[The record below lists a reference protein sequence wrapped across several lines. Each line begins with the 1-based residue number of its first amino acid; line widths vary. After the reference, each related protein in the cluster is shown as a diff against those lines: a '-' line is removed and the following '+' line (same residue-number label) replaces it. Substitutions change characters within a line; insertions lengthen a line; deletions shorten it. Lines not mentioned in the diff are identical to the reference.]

1 LDKQP
6 PELDITRADFPD
18 RGILWLRWEPASLD
32 LIAEKRRP
40 VFLFV
45 GDRDPTVAPFLRA
58 LLRAMPRNE
67 KLRRLLHD
75 EFPALFIEANAT
87 VPEELAM
94 FGAGSAFH
102 VAILAPSGLTPLF
115 TFNHL
120 DGDPDERVSSI
131 ADALER
137 LVGIWP

>member
-1 LDKQP
+1 M
-6 PELDITRADFPD
+6 
-18 RGILWLRWEPASLD
+18 WLRWEPASLD
-32 LIAEKRRP
+32 LIAEKGRP

-45 GDRDPTVAPFLRA
+45 GDQNPIVAPFLRA

-75 EFPALFIEANAT
+75 EFPALFIEAGVT
-87 VPEELAM
+87 VPEELAT
-94 FGAGSAFH
+94 FGAGSTFH
-102 VAILAPSGLTPLF
+102 IAILAPSGLTPLF
-115 TFNHL
+115 TFDHV

>member
-1 LDKQP
+1 VDK
-6 PELDITRADFPD
+6 DH
-18 RGILWLRWEPASLD
+18 GIIWLRWEPAALD
-32 LIAEKRRP
+32 LIAEKGRP

-45 GDRDPTVAPFLRA
+45 GDLDPTVAPFLQA

-75 EFPALFIEANAT
+75 EFPALFIESNAT
-87 VPEELAM
+87 VPEELAT
-94 FGAGSAFH
+94 FGAGTAFH
-102 VAILAPSGLTPLF
+102 VAILSPAGLTPLF
-115 TFNHL
+115 TFNRL
-120 DGDPDERVSSI
+120 DGDPDERVNLI

>member
-6 PELDITRADFPD
+6 PEQSLTRADFPD
-18 RGILWLRWEPASLD
+18 RGIIWLRWEPASLD
-32 LIAEKRRP
+32 LIAEKGRP

-45 GDRDPTVAPFLRA
+45 GDQDPTVAPFLRA

-75 EFPALFIEANAT
+75 EFLALFIESNAT
-87 VPEELAM
+87 VPEELAT
-94 FGAGSAFH
+94 FGAGSTFH
-102 VAILAPSGLTPLF
+102 VAILAPSGLTPLCIINF
-115 TFNHL
+115 VHGN
-120 DGDPDERVSSI
+120 PDEVVGRIVEV
-131 ADALER
+131 LER

>member
-1 LDKQP
+1 VDKEPLEQK
-6 PELDITRADFPD
+6 LTRADFPD

-32 LIAEKRRP
+32 LIAEKGRP

-45 GDRDPTVAPFLRA
+45 GDQDPTVAPFLRA

-67 KLRRLLHD
+67 TLRRLLHD
-75 EFPALFIEANAT
+75 EFPALFIESGAT
-87 VPEELAM
+87 VPEELAT

-102 VAILAPSGLTPLF
+102 VAILSPAGLTPLF
-115 TFNHL
+115 TFNRL
-120 DGDPDERVSSI
+120 DGDPDERASSI